1 MKKKSKVL
9 HGEKI
14 VEGIGIGVLFY
25 IDKDF
30 STIPHLCLLDS
41 AIPDETARFLNAVD
55 KSEKELQKIMDDSAL
70 QGDARSILE
79 AHRMMLVDSTM
90 IDAIKTE
97 IATNK
102 INAEWAVLNVYNN
115 MIQMLS
121 GKSSDYYIKAKI
133 ADLEVVKEKIISALY
148 LKTNNQQKELPKEDF
163 ILCSKNLTVS
173 ELYEVSKNPLL
184 KGIALEMPG
193 GVSHITVVLRA
204 LGIPSVLS
212 VPNLIKELDYG
223 DHLIVDGVN
232 GEVFLRPSKK
242 IQQDYLEH
250 KKIYDDYIAKFLKDA
265 DKPVQSKDGFQ
276 MAIGANIEME
286 NEIELAKKYGAD
298 NIGLFRTEFLVLE
311 NNKMPSED
319 EHYNIYYQLLHR
331 AFPMSVTIRTFDF
344 GGDKSGNV
352 ITTSSPMGLRGVRFS
367 KFAPE
372 LFIPQI
378 RGLLRA
384 SVLGNL
390 KILLPFISRIDEID
404 DFKTL
409 LKNEAKELGLEN
421 NLKKIKIGVM
431 IEVPAALFIAE
442 MLAKKVDFFSVGTN
456 DLIQYLMAVE
466 RKDKSMSDYFTGY
479 HPSVVRSL
487 YNISRVAKEHN
498 IDISICGE
506 LGGDP
511 FFSLV
516 FLAMGFNALSM
527 SAMSIPIIKKIIKNG
542 YLREGQDMLNK
553 ILMIDNDKEMK
564 EFLETEMK
572 KKYPNVF
579 KKIWIND
586 FSKKGGKNDA

>member
-1 MKKKSKVL
+1 MKKKSKIL
-9 HGEKI
+9 YGEKI
-14 VEGIGIGVLFY
+14 VEGIGIGVLY
-25 IDKDF
+25 YVDKDF
-30 STIPHLCLLDS
+30 SGIPHLCLLDS
-41 AIPDETARFLNAVD
+41 AIKDEQKRFVNAVE
-55 KSEKELQKIMDDSAL
+55 KSEKELLKIMNDTAL

-90 IDAIKTE
+90 VDAIKSE
-97 IATNK
+97 IKTNK

-115 MIQMLS
+115 IIQMLS
-121 GKSSDYYIKAKI
+121 GKTNDYYIKAKI

-148 LKTNNQQKELPKEDF
+148 VKSNKNSQKDLPKENF

-173 ELYEVSKNPLL
+173 ELYEISKNPLL

-212 VPNLIKELDYG
+212 VNNLITELDYG

-232 GEVFLRPSKK
+232 GEIVLRPSIS
-242 IQQDYLEH
+242 IQKDYIEH

-265 DKPVQSKDGFQ
+265 DQPVQSKDGFQ

-311 NNKMPSED
+311 NNKMPTED

-331 AFPMSVTIRTFDF
+331 AFPMTVTIRTFDF

-384 SVLGNL
+384 SYLGNL

-404 DFKTL
+404 DFKKL
-409 LKNEAKELGLEN
+409 LEMEAKELGLEE

-479 HPSVVRSL
+479 HPAVVRSL

-511 FFSLV
+511 FFSLI

-527 SAMSIPIIKKIIKNG
+527 SAMSIPIIKKITSVIKN
-542 YLREGQDMLNK
+542 
-553 ILMIDNDKEMK
+553 
-564 EFLETEMK
+564 
-572 KKYPNVF
+572 
-579 KKIWIND
+579 
-586 FSKKGGKNDA
+586 